1 MYKTETTSGNKLQ
14 NLSSIS
20 EQPSS
25 DIRQSQFSIKKLL
38 LWTTGIAV
46 GITVWTVSREKS
58 TVDPIPA
65 LLNVSAYIV
74 VVSGIAAIVRY
85 SQKPLDARQS
95 QAVSLDVWLPTAM
108 NGAILV
114 FLCLSSLLASLMAD
128 NKQIHALVE
137 GITKFFFSG
146 KYSLFDRINRAQRQA
161 GRKTSVFNYHPGLP
175 CWVVH
180 GMVRVLVVH
189 VPGLLGILP
198 LRQIPFTGLQTEIRA

>member
-1 MYKTETTSGNKLQ
+1 MNKLQ
-14 NLSSIS
+14 NPSEIS
-20 EQPSS
+20 EPPSS
-25 DIRQSQFSIKKLL
+25 DTHQSQFSIKKLL

-128 NKQIHALVE
+128 NKQNHALIE
-137 GITKFFFSG
+137 GITKFFSVGSIPYLIGLIVLNAKRVARRQFSITILAYHVGSFMGWFVFWSFMYLGFSG
-146 KYSLFDRINRAQRQA
+146 SFL
-161 GRKTSVFNYHPGLP
+161 
-175 CWVVH
+175 
-180 GMVRVLVVH
+180 
-189 VPGLLGILP
+189 
-198 LRQIPFTGLQTEIRA
+198 

>member
-1 MYKTETTSGNKLQ
+1 VKQVVGEERRSGLLYGQDLYDLAEDMNFVYILSALGDSKRLYYSMHKTETTSVNKLQ
-14 NLSSIS
+14 NPSEIS

-25 DIRQSQFSIKKLL
+25 DTPQSQFSIKKLL

-46 GITVWTVSREKS
+46 GITVWSVSRENS

-114 FLCLSSLLASLMAD
+114 FFVFIIPPCL
-128 NKQIHALVE
+128 V
-137 GITKFFFSG
+137 GG
-146 KYSLFDRINRAQRQA
+146 
-161 GRKTSVFNYHPGLP
+161 
-175 CWVVH
+175 
-180 GMVRVLVVH
+180 
-189 VPGLLGILP
+189 
-198 LRQIPFTGLQTEIRA
+198 